1 METKRIFLIIVLII
15 SLIMISWSTYDYF
28 EYPRYNK
35 LTNVKSYAPLIKNM
49 NSIPD
54 LDSGESIF
62 VVLQNCGN
70 IPNKTVTASIASLLD
85 QTVRISNIFIV
96 TNEDIKLPEHI
107 SNITTIIETESCST
121 SINDDVRYLAQTIRN
136 GNAVIIGIIPD
147 KIFGKDFLYSL
158 IEKSHDTN
166 NSNVISSDGNSILVR
181 PDNIPLDTEKDD
193 KIKTDSKLNYKYN
206 YKI

>member
-1 METKRIFLIIVLII
+1 MTKYGNQRIFLIIVLII

-54 LDSGESIF
+54 LDSGESMF
-62 VVLQNCGN
+62 VVYKIGN

-96 TNEDIKLPEHI
+96 TNEDIKLQTYFKH
-107 SNITTIIETESCST
+107 
-121 SINDDVRYLAQTIRN
+121 NDNHRN
-136 GNAVIIGIIPD
+136 RIV
-147 KIFGKDFLYSL
+147 F
-158 IEKSHDTN
+158 
-166 NSNVISSDGNSILVR
+166 
-181 PDNIPLDTEKDD
+181 
-193 KIKTDSKLNYKYN
+193 YKY
-206 YKI
+206 K